1 MKSKKIQPNQSFSM
15 EQDGFFG
22 EYYRAEQ
29 NAFPGKCIIAFGGSV
44 GKFLL
49 SQMMARE
56 FAASGMDVLILAYH
70 GEPGLPKVLKDQPVD
85 VIEKAALWLKE
96 KGYEKIGLWGVSMGG
111 CLALLAGSLL
121 PELISCVVASA
132 PMEMV
137 PQAENNKCPIPG
149 SAFSFHG
156 KSLPCAKYIPNG
168 KAWKRAFLQESL
180 KRKEPCT
187 NDLLRTV
194 YAQNDEPEAVI
205 KIWNIHGPILV
216 LGSELDSMCPDVE
229 TIRRYR
235 QQLQEHQFPYRFES
249 HVYPHLGHFILPVRP
264 YTSSLF
270 VSERKYKKECAE
282 ERKQSWED
290 TLAFLRAW

>member
-1 MKSKKIQPNQSFSM
+1 MTKKVKPKQSFSM

-22 EYYRAEQ
+22 EYYRAGH
-29 NAFPGKCIIAFGGSV
+29 NSFPGKCMIAFGGSV

-49 SQMMARE
+49 SQMMAWE

-70 GEPGLPKVLKDQPVD
+70 GEPGLPKLLKDQPVD

-96 KGYEKIGLWGVSMGG
+96 QGYEKIGLWGVSMGG

-121 PELISCVVASA
+121 PDLVSCVVASA

-137 PQAENNKCPIPG
+137 PQAEDNKCPIPG

-156 KSLPCAKYIPNG
+156 KPLPFVRYVPDG
-168 KAWKRAFLQESL
+168 RAWKQAFLRESL
-180 KRKEPCT
+180 RHKEPYT
-187 NDLLRTV
+187 RDLLQTA
-194 YAQNDEPEAVI
+194 YAENDEPEAVI
-205 KIWNIHGPILV
+205 KIWNINGPILV

-235 QQLQEHQFPYRFES
+235 DQLKQHAFPHRFES
-249 HVYPHLGHFILPVRP
+249 CIYPHLGHFILPVRP
-264 YTSSLF
+264 YTSALF
-270 VSERKYKKECAE
+270 ISERKYKRECAA

>member
-1 MKSKKIQPNQSFSM
+1 M
-15 EQDGFFG
+15 
-22 EYYRAEQ
+22 
-29 NAFPGKCIIAFGGSV
+29 IAFGGSV

-70 GEPGLPKVLKDQPVD
+70 GEPGLPKLLKDQPVD

-96 KGYEKIGLWGVSMGG
+96 QGYEKIGLWGVSMGG

-121 PELISCVVASA
+121 PELVSCVVASA

-137 PQAENNKCPIPG
+137 PQAEDSKCPIPG

-156 KSLPCAKYIPNG
+156 KSLPFVRYVPDG
-168 KAWKRAFLQESL
+168 KAWKQAFLRESL
-180 KRKEPCT
+180 RHKEPYT
-187 NDLLRTV
+187 RDLLRTA
-194 YAQNDEPEAVI
+194 YAENDEPEAVI
-205 KIWNIHGPILV
+205 KIWNINGPILV

-235 QQLQEHQFPYRFES
+235 DQLKQHAFPHRFES
-249 HVYPHLGHFILPVRP
+249 CIYPHLGHFILPVRP
-264 YTSSLF
+264 YTSALF
-270 VSERKYKKECAE
+270 ISERKYKRECAA

-290 TLAFLRAW
+290 TLEFLRAW

>member
-1 MKSKKIQPNQSFSM
+1 MRGKRIKPDQCFSV
-15 EQDGFFG
+15 EKDGFFG
-22 EYYRAEQ
+22 EYYRAKD

-49 SQMMARE
+49 SRMMAWE
-56 FAASGMDVLILAYH
+56 FVASGMDVLILAYH
-70 GEPGLPKVLKDQPVD
+70 GEPGLPKLLKEQPVD
-85 VIEKAALWLKE
+85 VIEKAALWLKAQ
-96 KGYEKIGLWGVSMGG
+96 GYEKIGLWGVSMGG

-156 KSLPCAKYIPNG
+156 KPLPWVKYIPDG
-168 KAWKRAFLQESL
+168 KAWKLAFLRESL
-180 KRKEPCT
+180 RHKEPYT
-187 NDLLRTV
+187 RDLLQTA
-194 YAQNDEPEAVI
+194 YAENDEPEAVI
-205 KIWNIHGPILV
+205 KIWNINGPILV

-229 TIRRYR
+229 TICRYR
-235 QQLQEHQFPYRFES
+235 DQLKEHAFPHRFES
-249 HVYPHLGHFILPVRP
+249 HIYPHLGHFILPVRP
-264 YTSSLF
+264 YSSALF
-270 VSERKYKKECAE
+270 ISERKYKKECAA
-282 ERKQSWED
+282 ERKRSWED

>member
-1 MKSKKIQPNQSFSM
+1 MAAKRIKPNQSFSM

-22 EYYRAEQ
+22 EYYKAKD

-49 SQMMARE
+49 SQMMAWE
-56 FAASGMDVLILAYH
+56 FAAAGMDVLILAYH
-70 GEPGLPKVLKDQPVD
+70 GEPGLPKLLKDQPVD

-96 KGYEKIGLWGVSMGG
+96 QGYEKIGLWGVSMGG

-137 PQAENNKCPIPG
+137 PQAEDNKCPIPG

-156 KSLPCAKYIPNG
+156 KSLPYVRYVPDG
-168 KAWKRAFLQESL
+168 KAWKQAFVRETL
-180 KRKEPCT
+180 RHKEPCT
-187 NDLLRTV
+187 IDLLRTA
-194 YAQNDEPEAVI
+194 YAENDEPEAVI
-205 KIWNIHGPILV
+205 KIWNINGPILV

-229 TIRRYR
+229 TIERYR
-235 QQLQEHQFPYRFES
+235 DQLKEHAFLHRFES
-249 HVYPHLGHFILPVRP
+249 HIYPHLGHFILPVRP
-264 YTSSLF
+264 YSSALF
-270 VSERKYKKECAE
+270 MSERKYKKECAK

>member
-1 MKSKKIQPNQSFSM
+1 MTKKVKPEQSFSM

-22 EYYRAEQ
+22 EYYRAGH
-29 NAFPGKCIIAFGGSV
+29 NTFPGKCMIAFGGSV

-70 GEPGLPKVLKDQPVD
+70 GEPGLPKLLKDQPVD

-96 KGYEKIGLWGVSMGG
+96 QGYEKIGLWGVSMGG

-121 PELISCVVASA
+121 PELVSCVVASA

-137 PQAENNKCPIPG
+137 PQAEDSKCPIPG

-156 KSLPCAKYIPNG
+156 KSLPFVRYVPDG
-168 KAWKRAFLQESL
+168 KAWKQAFLRESL
-180 KRKEPCT
+180 RHKDPYTR
-187 NDLLRTV
+187 DLLRTA
-194 YAQNDEPEAVI
+194 YAENDEPEAVI
-205 KIWNIHGPILV
+205 KSWNINGPILV

-235 QQLQEHQFPYRFES
+235 DQLKQHAFPHRFES
-249 HVYPHLGHFILPVRP
+249 CIYPHLGHFILPVRP
-264 YTSSLF
+264 YTSALF
-270 VSERKYKKECAE
+270 ISERKYKRECAA

>member
-1 MKSKKIQPNQSFSM
+1 MTKKVKPEQSFSM

-22 EYYRAEQ
+22 EYYRAGH
-29 NAFPGKCIIAFGGSV
+29 NTFPGKCMIAFGGSV

-70 GEPGLPKVLKDQPVD
+70 GEPGLPKLLKDQPVD

-96 KGYEKIGLWGVSMGG
+96 QGYEKIGLWGVSMGG

-121 PELISCVVASA
+121 PELVSCVVASA

-137 PQAENNKCPIPG
+137 PQAEDSKCPIPG

-156 KSLPCAKYIPNG
+156 KSLPFVRYVPDG
-168 KAWKRAFLQESL
+168 KAWKQAFLRESL
-180 KRKEPCT
+180 RHKEPYT
-187 NDLLRTV
+187 RDLLRTA
-194 YAQNDEPEAVI
+194 YAENDEPEAVI
-205 KIWNIHGPILV
+205 KIWNINGPILV

-235 QQLQEHQFPYRFES
+235 DQLKQHAFPHRFES
-249 HVYPHLGHFILPVRP
+249 CIYPHLGYFILPVRP
-264 YTSSLF
+264 YTSALF
-270 VSERKYKKECAE
+270 ISERKYKRECAA

>member
-1 MKSKKIQPNQSFSM
+1 MTKKVRPEQSFSM
-15 EQDGFFG
+15 ERDGFFG
-22 EYYRAEQ
+22 EYYRAKD
-29 NAFPGKCIIAFGGSV
+29 NAFPGKCVIAFGGSV
-44 GKFLL
+44 GRFLL
-49 SQMMARE
+49 SQMMAWE

-70 GEPGLPKVLKDQPVD
+70 GEPGLPKRLKDQPVD
-85 VIEKAALWLKE
+85 VIEKAALWLRVR
-96 KGYEKIGLWGVSMGG
+96 GYEKIGLWGVSMGG

-137 PQAENNKCPIPG
+137 PQAEDNKCPIPG

-156 KSLPCAKYIPNG
+156 KPLPCVRYIPDG
-168 KAWKRAFLQESL
+168 RAWKRAFLRETL
-180 KRKEPCT
+180 RHGEPYT
-187 NDLLRTV
+187 RDLLRTA
-194 YAQNDEPEAVI
+194 YAENDEPEAVI
-205 KIWNIHGPILV
+205 RIWNINGPILV

-235 QQLQEHQFPYRFES
+235 DQLQAHSFAHRFES
-249 HVYPHLGHFILPVRP
+249 HVYPHLGHFILPLRP
-264 YTSSLF
+264 YSSALF
-270 VSERKYKKECAE
+270 ISERKYKRECAA